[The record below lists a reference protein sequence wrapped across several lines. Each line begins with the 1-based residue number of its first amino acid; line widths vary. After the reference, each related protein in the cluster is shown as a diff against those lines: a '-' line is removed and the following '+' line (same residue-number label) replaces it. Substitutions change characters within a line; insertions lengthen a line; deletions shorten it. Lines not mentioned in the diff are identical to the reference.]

1 MKFRTQLLQSGK
13 TATGVAVPAEIV
25 EALGAGKKPSVH
37 VTINGFTYRSTVA
50 PMGGTFMIPVSA
62 ERREAAGI
70 AAGDGVEVE
79 LELDTAPREVDV
91 PFDFAAALDLDQDA
105 RTFFDGLSYSNRLRH
120 VLAIEG
126 AKSPETRQRRIA
138 KAVGML
144 HDGKA

>member
-1 MKFRTQLLQSGK
+1 MKFRTRLLQSGK
-13 TATGVAVPAEIV
+13 TATGVEVPAEIV

-37 VTINGFTYRSTVA
+37 VTINGFSYRSSVA
-50 PMGGTFMIPVSA
+50 SMGGTFMLPVSA

-70 AAGDGVEVE
+70 AAGDEVAVE
-79 LELDTAPREVDV
+79 LELNISPREVDV
-91 PFDFAAALDLDQDA
+91 PPDFAAALDLDHDA

-126 AKSPETRQRRIA
+126 AKTPETRQRRIA
-138 KAVGML
+138 KALNTL